1 MFEIGEGIS
10 KAASS
15 SGLALSSQTSR
26 ALWSLRRTW
35 QVSLLRFRLGD
46 CSQEN
51 TDIIVPRGIENK
63 VAINMV
69 VEHVRRTLRKKS
81 EKHQDVLRALGERS
95 EDLPL
100 SKNVVLLSQTAQIAS
115 MDTILQNPYTSEV
128 DFVFYF
134 DRLATLLIE
143 RSVVRPSI
151 TLTPN

>member
-1 MFEIGEGIS
+1 
-10 KAASS
+10 
-15 SGLALSSQTSR
+15 
-26 ALWSLRRTW
+26 
-35 QVSLLRFRLGD
+35 
-46 CSQEN
+46 
-51 TDIIVPRGIENK
+51 
-63 VAINMV
+63 MV

-143 RSVVRPSI
+143 RSVVLPSI